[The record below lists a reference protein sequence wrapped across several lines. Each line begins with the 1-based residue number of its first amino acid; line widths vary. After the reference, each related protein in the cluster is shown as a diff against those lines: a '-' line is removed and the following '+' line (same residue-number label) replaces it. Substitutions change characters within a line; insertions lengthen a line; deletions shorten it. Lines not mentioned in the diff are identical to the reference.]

1 LIWDLHEISIFQFS
15 GIRSDTQFYNSHQD
29 TGPLRARIERI
40 AEDARIAND
49 KVKSEVQVRVSHI
62 FGFPTHALTIA
73 DVRHRRFYTSG
84 KLTRLGNK
92 NKSAKIIEAVLEKKL
107 ECSPICQT
115 LVKTNLPPKRFL
127 WTEFH
132 LILKLRNLEIG
143 ERSSFSIIENKY
155 FLQKIGFLL
164 ELLKTLIV

>member
-1 LIWDLHEISIFQFS
+1 MLYKTPDHRKKRRPQLIHADLDSLRNSISS
-15 GIRSDTQFYNSHQD
+15 IRTPVQRGDYQD

-127 WTEFH
+127 
-132 LILKLRNLEIG
+132 
-143 ERSSFSIIENKY
+143 
-155 FLQKIGFLL
+155 
-164 ELLKTLIV
+164 